1 MSKYQPLADHLAGL
15 AADEWRASFAEVE
28 AVLGFPLPKTALSSD
43 GWWTDED
50 DKSHKRA
57 WVGAGWRV
65 TDLDRRE
72 GKVVFGR
79 LARAAAEPAP
89 AAVVV
94 PETPASEPAQAKR
107 PPVGLWVAVT
117 GVAALTV
124 SLGLAA
130 LRAVK
135 RR

>member
-15 AADEWRASFAEVE
+15 AADDWRASFAEVE

-43 GWWTDED
+43 GWWTGED
-50 DKSHKRA
+50 DKTHKRA
-57 WVGAGWRV
+57 WLDSGWRV

-72 GKVVFGR
+72 GKVVFER

-89 AAVVV
+89 VAVV
-94 PETPASEPAQAKR
+94 ETPASEQPAQAKR
-107 PPVGLWVAVT
+107 APVGLWVAVT

>member
-28 AVLGFPLPKTALSSD
+28 AALGFSLPKAALASD
-43 GWWTDED
+43 SWWSNED
-50 DKSHKRA
+50 DKPHKRS
-57 WVGAGWRV
+57 WLDAGWRV
-65 TDLDRRE
+65 TDVDRRE
-72 GKVVFGR
+72 GKVVFER

-89 AAVVV
+89 AAVV
-94 PETPASEPAQAKR
+94 ETPVEPAKPKR
-107 PPVGLWVAVT
+107 APVGLWVAAT
-117 GVAALTV
+117 GVAALAV

-130 LRAVK
+130 LRVVK